1 MLIVMTSCTSQKIS
15 RPEKWWA
22 ATHPF
27 IARKTFLISK
37 EASKTASEMEKEKIL
52 DGDGNG
58 GRIDAFRHAYWM
70 ALLSQKIKIKKALK
84 LGMAHEKGNYL
95 QFKKHQLEEGT
106 LPDSM
111 SSVMDLWNN
120 KVGAEL
126 GYLNRELNKNDL
138 KEKIMKAITIGEM
151 CILKKDS
158 MGNYL
163 QCNLEVIDLNQYRQ
177 WNIPKCLIGSEM
189 K

>member
-1 MLIVMTSCTSQKIS
+1 
-15 RPEKWWA
+15 
-22 ATHPF
+22 
-27 IARKTFLISK
+27 
-37 EASKTASEMEKEKIL
+37 MESEKIL

-138 KEKIMKAITIGEM
+138 KEKIMRAITIGEM
-151 CILKKDS
+151 RILKKDS